1 MIIVIEGLDGSGKT
15 TQVRLLADHLRGK
28 GQEIIVVEEP
38 GTTGIGQKIR
48 DILLGRENKIAP
60 LAELFLY
67 EASRAQL
74 VQEVL
79 RPALA
84 AGKIA
89 IADRFA
95 LSSLAYQG
103 YGRGV
108 SLEVVRELNRIATDG
123 LEPDLVFLLDIPP
136 EEGLERKRKTP
147 DRMESG
153 TLDFYR
159 RVREGYL
166 KLIEDYKGG
175 YLLDGRA
182 RPAKVF
188 RRIVEIVEATRA
200 HDPRSP
206 SSGSGSV

>member
-38 GTTGIGQKIR
+38 GTTSAGQKIR

-79 RPALA
+79 KPALA
-84 AGKIA
+84 AGKLA

-166 KLIEDYKGG
+166 KLIEEQEGG

-182 RPAKVF
+182 RPAEVF
-188 RRIVEIVEATRA
+188 RRIVEIVEAELAGARIFL
-200 HDPRSP
+200 
-206 SSGSGSV
+206 